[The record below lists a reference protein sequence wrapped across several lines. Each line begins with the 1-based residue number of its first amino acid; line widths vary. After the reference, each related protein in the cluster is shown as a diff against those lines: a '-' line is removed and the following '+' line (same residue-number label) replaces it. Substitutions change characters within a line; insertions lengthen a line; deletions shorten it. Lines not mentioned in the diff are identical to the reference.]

1 MSQQALQRLRP
12 APEEIG
18 RAIDLLRSFKAEARQ
33 SICWFLEGPP
43 APEGAPLHR
52 WLDEKEQGLKALPEP
67 LRKFIRGELSED
79 DTWLN
84 QTAVRERCRYLD
96 LAEKTLRKIAT
107 YNAAKGAIADGCL
120 EAIDV
125 TVALWFE
132 PKAGKLTISGLELIE
147 ALRDADADPNRI
159 RECPIC
165 KTLFWAGRI
174 DKRGCSKPCANN
186 LRVRDS
192 RSKQRIVAFLESQYP
207 RWVPAEKI
215 GEFCGASL
223 QEVFELT
230 EQLSEGKGK
239 RILGRHEKD
248 GWVYSASK
256 AASEQS
262 KQHRASNLRS
272 RTASAPPT
280 DDHAQAA
287 VMRKVEEL
295 LAAIPMFRSDHLYH
309 ALKVSVK
316 ISPSVDAG
324 PHKIEITIEHWD
336 PSESKSPARR
346 FTSSFR
352 LEPEGLS

>member
-1 MSQQALQRLRP
+1 MTQQALQRLRP
-12 APEEIG
+12 APKEIG
-18 RAIDLLRSFKAEARQ
+18 RAIELLRSFKAEARQ

-96 LAEKTLRKIAT
+96 LAEKTLRKIAA
-107 YNAAKGAIADGCL
+107 YNAAKGAIADGCR

-147 ALRDADADPNRI
+147 ALRDADAEPNRI

-192 RSKQRIVAFLESQYP
+192 RSKQRIVAFLESQRP
-207 RWVPAEKI
+207 RWVPAEEI
-215 GEFCGASL
+215 GGLCGLSS

-230 EQLSEGKGK
+230 EPPKNGNSKRVLRRHGEG
-239 RILGRHEKD
+239 
-248 GWVYSASK
+248 GWVYGTSK
-256 AASEQS
+256 AASEPS
-262 KQHRASNLRS
+262 KERRASKSRS
-272 RTASAPPT
+272 SVSAPPN
-280 DDHAQAA
+280 
-287 VMRKVEEL
+287 
-295 LAAIPMFRSDHLYH
+295 
-309 ALKVSVK
+309 
-316 ISPSVDAG
+316 G
-324 PHKIEITIEHWD
+324 
-336 PSESKSPARR
+336 
-346 FTSSFR
+346 
-352 LEPEGLS
+352 